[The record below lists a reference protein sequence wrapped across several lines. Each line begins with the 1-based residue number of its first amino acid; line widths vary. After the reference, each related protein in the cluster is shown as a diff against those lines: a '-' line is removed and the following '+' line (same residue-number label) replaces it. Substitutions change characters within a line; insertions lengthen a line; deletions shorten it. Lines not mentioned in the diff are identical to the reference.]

1 MFTTEICQCRH
12 EIDNNLQR
20 TKFCF
25 IPCRAQ
31 RGESRSEL
39 KESLANKL
47 RELATKD
54 REKQWETSSD
64 RQDLVQ
70 EIYDIKEKL
79 NPDEANDA

>member
-1 MFTTEICQCRH
+1 MSTTAICQCLH
-12 EIDNNLQR
+12 EIENNLPH

-31 RGESRSEL
+31 LGESRSEL
-39 KESLANKL
+39 KQSLDNKL

-54 REKQWETSSD
+54 REKQWQTSSD

-70 EIYDIKEKL
+70 EIIDLQERL
-79 NPDEANDA
+79 NPDGD